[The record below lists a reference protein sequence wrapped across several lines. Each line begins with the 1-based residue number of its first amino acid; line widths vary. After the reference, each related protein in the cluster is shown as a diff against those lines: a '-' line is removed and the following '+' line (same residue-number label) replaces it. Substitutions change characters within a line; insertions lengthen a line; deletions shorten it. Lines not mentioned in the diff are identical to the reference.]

1 MSSAVAVPLSQP
13 TGLRIQS
20 KTTAPIRTM
29 QTTLSMVSFHQPR
42 SPCEGPSRG
51 CRRVAI
57 STPSPR
63 RIHQAFKNPVAIP
76 AVASFAG
83 AAGDIKIDDDALRR
97 RVDCEGCAG
106 VR

>member
-20 KTTAPIRTM
+20 KTTAPIRTI
-29 QTTLSMVSFHQPR
+29 QTTLSMASRHQLR

-51 CRRVAI
+51 RRRIAI
-57 STPSPR
+57 TRPSPR
-63 RIHQAFKNPVAIP
+63 RIRYVFKNPFAI
-76 AVASFAG
+76 ATVASFAG
-83 AAGDIKIDDDALRR
+83 AAGDIEIDYDALTR
-97 RVDCEGCAG
+97 RVDCECRAS